1 MRVPAREIVDVSSAI
16 VGDGRGRGRPPAK
29 RDARGG
35 GVPKKNGGGG
45 TAKRDAGAGA
55 ADPGSGGPSAA
66 CEKSKPAAS
75 SGSLGGWEGPPLGLK
90 SSSTALAAP
99 LGFVVGGGTK
109 RERKGDEVTSPAAE
123 KTRRRR
129 AKGALENRR
138 ARATSPLGKP
148 TAPSSRRRA
157 RRRATKSW
165 RPTSAF
171 PRSCRGARRRIEG
184 RTRRARRGRARGR
197 RRRAARRGSE
207 YPPAGGGPPPTIPPR
222 LLARGF
228 RARGGR

>member
-138 ARATSPLGKP
+138 ARDVSPRETDGAEFATTHAETSDEKLAADERVPALVSRCATPDRGEDATSSPREGP
-148 TAPSSRRRA
+148 RAAP
-157 RRRATKSW
+157 
-165 RPTSAF
+165 
-171 PRSCRGARRRIEG
+171 PRSATGKRIP
-184 RTRRARRGRARGR
+184 ARRGGPPRRSLRVARAR
-197 RRRAARRGSE
+197 
-207 YPPAGGGPPPTIPPR
+207 
-222 LLARGF
+222 F